1 MAILSSV
8 ISFKDVSLNFG
19 GVQALD
25 DISFD
30 IEEGSLF
37 AIIGPNGA
45 GKTSAFNCINGIYRP
60 TTGSVNI
67 FDKDI
72 SDMKPDQIADLGI
85 SRTFQNIELF
95 ENMTALDNIL
105 IGAHRHIDYGS
116 VAGLLFTKKA
126 REEEDRA
133 REIAEDI
140 IDFLEIEE
148 HRFSFI
154 LSLPY
159 GIQKRIELA
168 RALAMKP
175 KVLLLDEPLSALD
188 LKLRQAMRF
197 ELKTLQRETGITFVF
212 VTHDQEEALTMSDR
226 IAVINEG
233 EIQQIGEPEQIY
245 ESPSNKFVANFIGEA
260 NLLSGVCKTP
270 GENGVCELGT
280 GHELNLFV
288 PPHIKQ
294 NDKVTI
300 FIRPERIKIE
310 KSSKDKSQLSIS
322 EFTYLGNAATIQ
334 LKSNNQLI
342 NVNLPI
348 EDLKIFKKDD
358 YVDIHFPKESA
369 QVID

>member
-1 MAILSSV
+1 MSSV

-60 TTGSVNI
+60 TAGSVNI

-148 HRFSFI
+148 YRFSFI

-175 KVLLLDEPLSALD
+175 KVLLLDEPAAGMNNEETEDIARFILD
-188 LKLRQAMRF
+188 IHEELGVTVVLVDHDMNMVMDIATDLIAMDFGKKLFDGKPEDAA
-197 ELKTLQRETGITFVF
+197 K
-212 VTHDQEEALTMSDR
+212 DK
-226 IAVINEG
+226 AVI
-233 EIQQIGEPEQIY
+233 
-245 ESPSNKFVANFIGEA
+245 EA
-260 NLLSGVCKTP
+260 
-270 GENGVCELGT
+270 
-280 GHELNLFV
+280 
-288 PPHIKQ
+288 
-294 NDKVTI
+294 
-300 FIRPERIKIE
+300 
-310 KSSKDKSQLSIS
+310 
-322 EFTYLGNAATIQ
+322 YLGV
-334 LKSNNQLI
+334 S
-342 NVNLPI
+342 
-348 EDLKIFKKDD
+348 D
-358 YVDIHFPKESA
+358 
-369 QVID
+369 